1 MRINK
6 RNLILATVILVKFGS
21 FSGVFGQAKSAN
33 SQIKLATDS
42 IQETLNTSKSLQSF
56 TATINA
62 KLENPDKQLVS
73 IQNQILYYKTTL
85 KTIKTKEEF
94 EKTIPQI
101 ARICDTLKI
110 YDDQMATR
118 SLAIKYELNLHLSK
132 FRKALDNIVLLY
144 IGKAEKDMLGNTRF
158 IKLED
163 KNLEGYYLNLL
174 NYHNNW
180 KKNYEFK

>member
-1 MRINK
+1 MKVNK
-6 RNLILATVILVKFGS
+6 IKFLLLFLAILVI
-21 FSGVFGQAKSAN
+21 FSKINAQTKTAN
-33 SQIKLATDS
+33 SQIKLAIDS

-62 KLENPDKQLVS
+62 KLENPDKQLIS

-94 EKTIPQI
+94 EKTIPQV

-158 IKLED
+158 LKLED

-174 NYHNNW
+174 NYHSNW